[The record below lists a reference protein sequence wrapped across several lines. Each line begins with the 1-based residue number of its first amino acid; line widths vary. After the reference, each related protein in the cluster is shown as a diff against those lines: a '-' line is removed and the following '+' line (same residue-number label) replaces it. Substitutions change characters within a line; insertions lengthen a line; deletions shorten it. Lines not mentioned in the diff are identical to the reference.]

1 MTRAFVFLRSVLPHD
16 LKQLLLLFGVVC
28 LVIAPH
34 LRWVPQGAFG
44 ASILLFI
51 GFGLYSIYFAGMAG
65 FFICFRPGNCPVRRI
80 LCWVCLPTLMG
91 GYSLIFS
98 SAVLLTTRRALGMS
112 SKDII
117 AASQVLS
124 ELGPG
129 FTFAIIGLLFVG
141 SFTTSLGLGFSSLPL
156 TLPES
161 SISDSNNDASWSRVE
176 SFLWVLLAM
185 LPFVLWLW
193 FPPFMRFILGG
204 VMFPHLPL
212 FKGVDILSVTAN
224 AITDLIVIV
233 IAIRIIGQDARDA
246 LRQSFRWPTVE
257 CVVLATVF
265 PVGITVLIS
274 VGQFLVKTARLT
286 IQHFSAA
293 TSSHAGPD
301 FMAPSVELFLWF
313 LPAFTEEIIFR
324 GLLQPVFVRRYGV
337 GRGIFL
343 VGMTFAAAHL
353 GSDFST
359 SYTGF
364 LVIEQLCLR
373 LIVSV
378 ALSFVFG
385 WLTLRSGSI
394 FPAAIAHG
402 FYNICASFVPTFAG
416 IGPLIALL
424 WTVLAYALF
433 RSSPVQKEGKQGLQ
447 YV

>member
-233 IAIRIIGQDARDA
+233 IAIRIIGQDAR
-246 LRQSFRWPTVE
+246 E
-257 CVVLATVF
+257 
-265 PVGITVLIS
+265 
-274 VGQFLVKTARLT
+274 
-286 IQHFSAA
+286 
-293 TSSHAGPD
+293 
-301 FMAPSVELFLWF
+301 
-313 LPAFTEEIIFR
+313 
-324 GLLQPVFVRRYGV
+324 RYGS
-337 GRGIFL
+337 L
-343 VGMTFAAAHL
+343 
-353 GSDFST
+353 
-359 SYTGF
+359 
-364 LVIEQLCLR
+364 
-373 LIVSV
+373 
-378 ALSFVFG
+378 
-385 WLTLRSGSI
+385 
-394 FPAAIAHG
+394 
-402 FYNICASFVPTFAG
+402 FAG
-416 IGPLIALL
+416 QRSNA
-424 WTVLAYALF
+424 WFSQLF
-433 RSSPVQKEGKQGLQ
+433 SQLE
-447 YV
+447 